1 MRTNLLFLGFA
12 LTAFSCLDKP
22 NDTVKSSEHKAG
34 MFDSAKYAGSNMVE
48 DSTFQVKN
56 RVFVTPDYGKRNEG
70 LPWMA
75 VQLDSIARDTIAV
88 KLISGNRKEN
98 CNYFSHAFELEKGI
112 YRSVNTDPVVM
123 FTIDGETLHI
133 GASSEEEEEK
143 LSFYCADKSNFI
155 GDYTLLKEPLDTLK
169 TDSIK

>member
-1 MRTNLLFLGFA
+1 MRTTLLFLGFA

-22 NDTVKSSEHKAG
+22 NDTVKSSEQKAG

-56 RVFVTPDYGKRNEG
+56 RVFVTADYGKRHVG

-75 VQLDSIARDTIAV
+75 VQLDSIARDTIVV

-98 CNYFSHAFELEKGI
+98 CNYFSHAFELEKGC
-112 YRSVNTDPVVM
+112 
-123 FTIDGETLHI
+123 L
-133 GASSEEEEEK
+133 
-143 LSFYCADKSNFI
+143 L
-155 GDYTLLKEPLDTLK
+155 YTSPSPRD
-169 TDSIK
+169 